1 MRRLSLEEFDVNLLR
16 ILTLEGRVY
25 VDLPYEVDEDVFK
38 CEILEYVSSINVY
51 VTDAWHEDIDE
62 LWETIVNNE
71 HLQNFLVM
79 KRGSHAGHMNRY
91 AVTSLVC
98 RMQNLNV
105 YSKDVPMLTLH
116 LQLEGVKKKNKYYMS
131 CGNYQLDRSDVRII
145 NELCRRV

>member
-16 ILTLEGRVY
+16 ILTQEGRVY

-38 CEILEYVSSINVY
+38 CEILGYVRPINAY

-71 HLQNFLVM
+71 QLLNFLVM
-79 KRGSHAGHMNRY
+79 KKGSHAGHMNRY

-105 YSKDVPMLTLH
+105 YRKDVSMLTLH

-145 NELCRRV
+145 NELCKRV

>member
-1 MRRLSLEEFDVNLLR
+1 MRRLLLEEFDVNLLKK
-16 ILTLEGRVY
+16 LTKEGRVY
-25 VDLPYEVDEDVFK
+25 VDLPFETDEDVVK
-38 CEILEYVSSINVY
+38 DEILEYVRTINDY
-51 VTDAWHEDIDE
+51 ASDAWLMDIGK

-71 HLQNFLVM
+71 QLQNFLVM

-105 YSKDVPMLTLH
+105 YRKDVSMLTLH
-116 LQLEGVKKKNKYYMS
+116 LQLEGIKKKNKYYMS

-145 NELCRRV
+145 NELCKRV

>member
-1 MRRLSLEEFDVNLLR
+1 M
-16 ILTLEGRVY
+16 Y